1 MKHTTSRKHPRRVL
15 ILAIALG
22 VLMALPSAASAQ
34 ETDVATDRDAE
45 YSIDEIKARAKA
57 AIDKRLDTLGELQR
71 RVRDHEFMTAV
82 HKATLTADYADA
94 VAGLIG
100 LSREIQNVETR
111 EELRDLVPLIAT
123 DYRVYFVIVPKTYQV
138 AASDRVGHAVSR
150 FDDTADAISDA
161 IDRAE
166 AAGYDMTEA
175 RRWLISA
182 RDEIAEARRAGVP
195 VADDVIDLD
204 ASDWEEPAKSA
215 LDEGRRRLKNARV
228 DLRQAKLSLNKA
240 QQAIRD
246 AINE

>member
-1 MKHTTSRKHPRRVL
+1 MKQTTNWKRTRKVL
-15 ILAIALG
+15 VVAVALG

-34 ETDVATDRDAE
+34 ETDVATDRDTE
-45 YSIDEIKARAKA
+45 YSIDEVKERAKA
-57 AIDKRLDTLGELQR
+57 AIDRRLNTLAELQR
-71 RVRDHEFMTAV
+71 RVRDHEFMTNV
-82 HKATLTADYADA
+82 HKATLIADYADA
-94 VAGLIG
+94 VAGLIS
-100 LSREIQNVETR
+100 LNREIQNAETR

-123 DYRVYFVIVPKTYQV
+123 DYRVYYVIVPKTYQV
-138 AASDRVGHAVSR
+138 AASDRIGHVVSR

-175 RRWLISA
+175 KRWLISA
-182 RDEIAEARRAGVP
+182 RDEIAEARRTGVP
-195 VADDVIDLD
+195 VANDVIDLD

-215 LDEGRRRLKNARV
+215 LEEGRRRLKNARV
-228 DLRQAKLSLNKA
+228 DLRQAKFSLNEA